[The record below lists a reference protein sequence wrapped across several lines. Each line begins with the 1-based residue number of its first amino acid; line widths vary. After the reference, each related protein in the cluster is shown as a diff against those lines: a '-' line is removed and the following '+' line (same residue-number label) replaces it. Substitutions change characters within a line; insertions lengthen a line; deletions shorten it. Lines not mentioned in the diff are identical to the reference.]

1 MNKSENKTGS
11 KYSTGIYGEDKI
23 VSYLKKRGWTILE
36 RNFRY
41 QKKEVDIIA
50 SREDIIS
57 FVEVKARNSNQF
69 GRGFEAVDNHKKR
82 HILSVARYYV
92 EKYKLQNINIRFD
105 VASIDCD
112 VIRYIENAFQV

>member
-1 MNKSENKTGS
+1 MNTGENKTGN
-11 KYSTGIYGEDKI
+11 KYSTGKNGEDKI
-23 VSYLKKRGWTILE
+23 VSYLIKRGWTVLE

-41 QKKEVDIIA
+41 KKKEVDIIA
-50 SREDIIS
+50 SKDEIII
-57 FVEVKARNSNQF
+57 FVEVKARNSVKF

-105 VASIDCD
+105 VASIDRD